1 MLQLVHLVLDL
12 LQATERGQRRFVDC
26 RAWFEV
32 NVLVQEAQLNVAR
45 AHDVA
50 AIRCFFTSDETKD
63 RALAGAVS
71 TNEPNVFAGVHLE

>member
-12 LQATERGQRRFVDC
+12 LETPEGRERRLMHRRT
-26 RAWFEV
+26 RFEV
-32 NVLVQEAQLNVAR
+32 NVLIQQTQLDAAR

-50 AIRCFFTSDETKD
+50 AVRRLVTANETED

-71 TNEPNVFAGVHLE
+71 TYKSYVFSGIYL

>member
-12 LQATERGQRRFVDC
+12 LETPEGRERRLMHRRT
-26 RAWFEV
+26 RFEV
-32 NVLVQEAQLNVAR
+32 NVLVQEAQTKATR

-50 AIRCFFTSDETKD
+50 AIRRLVTTDETKD

-71 TNEPNVFAGVHLE
+71 PYQSDVFSGIYL